1 MVSANHQLTSVETDM
16 LVLQLTLVSTNQV
29 PSNLG
34 QVVKN
39 WGAMYLTILVSHWNS
54 NPNGFTD
61 EAMVFFYQGIE
72 WTAIDYFNNAII
84 CDLVEKVSGDN
95 KY

>member
-1 MVSANHQLTSVETDM
+1 MRQ
-16 LVLQLTLVSTNQV
+16 
-29 PSNLG
+29 
-34 QVVKN
+34 
-39 WGAMYLTILVSHWNS
+39 WY
-54 NPNGFTD
+54 
-61 EAMVFFYQGIE
+61 FFYQGIE

>member
-1 MVSANHQLTSVETDM
+1 M
-16 LVLQLTLVSTNQV
+16 
-29 PSNLG
+29 G

-39 WGAMYLTILVSHWNS
+39 WGAMYWTILVSHWNS
-54 NPNGFTD
+54 FNFTD
-61 EAMVFFYQGIE
+61 EAMVFFFCYQGIE

-95 KY
+95 KWVNSLFVVFTEGNLAALIFVSPVLFFQCILI

>member
-1 MVSANHQLTSVETDM
+1 
-16 LVLQLTLVSTNQV
+16 
-29 PSNLG
+29 
-34 QVVKN
+34 
-39 WGAMYLTILVSHWNS
+39 MYLTVLVSHWNS
-54 NPNGFTD
+54 NPNSFTD

-84 CDLVEKVSGDN
+84 CELVEKVSGDN

>member
-1 MVSANHQLTSVETDM
+1 MISANHQLASIKANM
-16 LVLQLTLVSTNQV
+16 LLLWLTLVSTNQV
-29 PSNLG
+29 PSKMG

-54 NPNGFTD
+54 FSFTD
-61 EAMVFFYQGIE
+61 EAMVFFFCYQGIE

-84 CDLVEKVSGDN
+84 CDLVEKVSSDN
-95 KY
+95 K